1 MTEQRHT
8 GWELPALCAIA
19 IAGLVISIYL
29 TATHAN
35 AVPLVCTTG
44 SVVNCSSVTHSAYS
58 VIPGTSIPISV
69 PGMAWFL
76 TSAALAAIAWLRA
89 RSGRADPSWLRPL
102 HLALA
107 SLALLAVLYLVYVEI
122 VILHQICEW
131 CTVVHLLVLASFV
144 LALRRVQQAG
154 PPIRGDMKVR

>member
-1 MTEQRHT
+1 MAKQRHT
-8 GWELPALCAIA
+8 GWEPPALIAIA

-58 VIPGTSIPISV
+58 VIPGTSISISILGV
-69 PGMAWFL
+69 VWFL
-76 TSAALAAIAWLRA
+76 TNGVLAGITWLGE
-89 RSGRADPSWLRPL
+89 RSRRPEPSWIRPL
-102 HLALA
+102 QLAWA
-107 SLALLAVLYLVYVEI
+107 AAALLAVLYLVYVE
-122 VILHQICEW
+122 VVVLHQICEW

-144 LALRRVQQAG
+144 LALRQAQKT
-154 PPIRGDMKVR
+154 PLPLVSEFL